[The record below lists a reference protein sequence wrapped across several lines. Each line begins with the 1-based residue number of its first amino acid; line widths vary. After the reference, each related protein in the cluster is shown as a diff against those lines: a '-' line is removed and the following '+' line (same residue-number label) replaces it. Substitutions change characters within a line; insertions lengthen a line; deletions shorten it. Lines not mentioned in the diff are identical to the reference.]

1 MSEFSHYSKDG
12 TSTMVDVSNKD
23 VTKRVAKAV
32 GYVLMSQSTIDMI
45 KNSLLPKGDPFEI
58 AKIAGIM
65 GAKKTSD
72 LIPMC
77 HPLLLSFVGVDF
89 LLDENENKVKIESE
103 VVISGKTGVEMEAL
117 SAVSVAA
124 LTVYDM
130 CKAVDKDMV
139 IGGIAVIEKRGGKA
153 DYVKK

>member
-23 VTKRVAKAV
+23 VTKRLAKAV
-32 GYVLMSQSTIDMI
+32 GYVEMSPSTIDMI

-65 GAKKTSD
+65 GAKKTSE

-77 HPLLLSFVGVDF
+77 HPLLLSFVGVKF
-89 LLDENENKVKIESE
+89 FLDENENKVKIESE

>member
-12 TSTMVDVSNKD
+12 ASTMVDVSNKN
-23 VTKRVAKAV
+23 VTKRVAKAEGFV
-32 GYVLMSQSTIDMI
+32 KMSANTVYMI
-45 KNSLLPKGDPFEI
+45 KNSLLPKGNPFEI

-77 HPLLLSFVGVDF
+77 HPLLLSYIDLEFY
-89 LLDENENKVKIESE
+89 LDEEKSGVKITSE
-103 VVISGKTGVEMEAL
+103 VVISGQTGVEMEAL
-117 SAVSVAA
+117 AAISVAS

-130 CKAVDKDMV
+130 CKAVDKNMV
-139 IGGIAVIEKRGGKA
+139 IEGISVVEKRGGKS
-153 DYVKK
+153 DYKKQ